1 MHYVQCHTYFF
12 VFTNVKTNFRNMEN
26 KRTQEEWRR
35 LHEKAIIAIL
45 SGKCANP
52 IIGTMSYI
60 IDQAIWGADDL
71 IKRLKEREEKQC
83 DHR

>member
-1 MHYVQCHTYFF
+1 MHYGQCYTFFF

-45 SGKCANP
+45 SGKTANP
-52 IIGTMSYI
+52 VIGTMSSI
-60 IDQAIWGADDL
+60 IDQAIWGADEL
-71 IKRLKEREEKQC
+71 IKRLKEREEKQ
-83 DHR
+83 